1 MNDVYKSIFN
11 RPMSWPPAV
20 LGILILAGCAAVG
33 PDYVPP
39 DTPVSATWHTQLKDG
54 LSAGEMDPQT
64 LAAWWRTLN
73 DPELSSL
80 IQRTVAGNF
89 DLTKAR
95 ARVCEARARRGI
107 ARANLFPTLDA
118 TGSANLTYAST
129 SSSTDTGSSSSSKT
143 SSSSSIST
151 STSAGSQD
159 LYAAGFDAGWEIDI
173 FGGIRRSVEAAT
185 GDLQASEEKL
195 RNVIVSLLAEVALN
209 YVEVWTFQMRIVVA
223 EANLE
228 AQNETYQLTQWR
240 YGGATN
246 ENWGKNSIMRERLS
260 HYEK

>member
-64 LAAWWRTLN
+64 LTAWWRTLN

-80 IQRTVAGNF
+80 IQRTVAENF

-118 TGSANLTYAST
+118 TGSANWTYAS
-129 SSSTDTGSSSSSKT
+129 T

-173 FGGIRRSVEAAT
+173 FGGTRRSVEAAT

-209 YVEVWTFQMRIVVA
+209 YVEVRTFQMRIVVA

-240 YGGATN
+240 YRGATN
-246 ENWGKNSIMRERLS
+246 ESWGKNSIMRERLS